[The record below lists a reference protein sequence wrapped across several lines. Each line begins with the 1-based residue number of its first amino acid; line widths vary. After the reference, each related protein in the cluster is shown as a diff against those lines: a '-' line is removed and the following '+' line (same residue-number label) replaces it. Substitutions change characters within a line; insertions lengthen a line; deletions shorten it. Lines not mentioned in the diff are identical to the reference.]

1 MNRLIPELVCE
12 LPVSAASG
20 LVICGDKF
28 FIISDDELSLL
39 SGDFSGNYVFT
50 SLWEHELPD
59 DPKLRKKLKPDLESL
74 YLDGPT
80 LWALPSFSR
89 PNRVKG
95 ARIEL
100 SSDFKILQHE
110 EVDFTDLYQKLSM
123 FVPDLN
129 IEGAVLKDNIL
140 HLFQRGNGKQGSNSI
155 ITIHKEEVHIRP
167 LKLPH
172 FNGIPLTVTDATMLD
187 GEIFY
192 LAVAEDTDSTYLDGK
207 VKGAFLGR
215 LHGVDIGQIEFQ
227 GKPEGLSFHSDGY
240 LYFVTD
246 DDSRKISSRLFRL
259 KI

>member
-1 MNRLIPELVCE
+1 MSSIVPELVCE

-20 LVICGDKF
+20 LVIMGDKF

-39 SGDFSGNYVFT
+39 SGDFSGNFQMT
-50 SLWEHELPD
+50 KIWEHELPE

-74 YLDGPT
+74 YLIGQT

-100 SSDFKILQHE
+100 GPDFQILGHE
-110 EVDFTDLYQKLSM
+110 EVDFTGLYQKLLL

-129 IEGAVLKDNIL
+129 IEGAIWKDDHV
-140 HLFQRGNGKQGSNSI
+140 HLFQRGNGKNGTNSM
-155 ITIHKEEVHIRP
+155 ITVHKEDVHITP
-167 LKLPH
+167 LSLPH
-172 FNGIPLTVTDATMLD
+172 YKNVPLTITDATVIED
-187 GEIFY
+187 EIYF
-192 LAVAEDTDSTYLDGK
+192 LAVAENTDSTYLDGE
-207 VKGAFLGR
+207 VMGSFLGKLGGDLR
-215 LHGVDIGQIEFQ
+215 QIEFQ
-227 GKPEGLSFHSDGY
+227 GKPEGLSFHSDGH

-246 DDSRKISSRLFRL
+246 DDSRKTPSRLFRT